1 MPAGAKIGTST
12 SPLTNQRVAEGSTIF
27 PAVHAFLTQFGGLC
41 IHHPNPLAPGDI
53 EVIDLDSAAAVR
65 SR

>member
-1 MPAGAKIGTST
+1 
-12 SPLTNQRVAEGSTIF
+12 VAEGSTIF